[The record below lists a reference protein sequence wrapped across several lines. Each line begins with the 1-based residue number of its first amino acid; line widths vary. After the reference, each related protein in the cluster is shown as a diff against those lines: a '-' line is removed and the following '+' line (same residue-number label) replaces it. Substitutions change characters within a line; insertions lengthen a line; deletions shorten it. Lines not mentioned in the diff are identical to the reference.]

1 MPTPGRSHRL
11 TSGRGRGLLLRER
24 GDGEAR
30 VEPIEL
36 FFDLVYVLAATQ
48 LTHLLLE
55 HLSPRGAGET
65 LLLLMAVWSAWSST
79 AWITSWFDARTLT
92 VRLLLVVLM

>member
-1 MPTPGRSHRL
+1 M
-11 TSGRGRGLLLRER
+11 RER
-24 GDGEAR
+24 DHNEAR

-36 FFDLVYVLAATQ
+36 FFDLVYVLAVTQ

-65 LLLLMAVWSAWSST
+65 LLLLMAVWSAWSFT
-79 AWITSWFDARTLT
+79 AWTTSWFDAHALP
-92 VRLLLVVLM
+92 VRLRWSA